1 MRTILLTRGIPASG
15 KSTWIKE
22 NNLEPYTLSADNIRL
37 LMQSP
42 VTNIDGEL
50 VITQKNDSKVWALLF
65 NLLEQRMERGEFIVV
80 DGTHYRA
87 ELLHKYYNLI
97 DKYRYRAYV
106 VDFTDVPLSECIK
119 RNKEREAYKFVPEEV
134 LRKMHAV
141 FEAEKNS
148 EKCKEVSNKF
158 TIIKPDEVQNM
169 LKKEY
174 LIKDYTDLYEKVIVF
189 GDIHGCYEPLK
200 NYFELNP
207 FNEKYLYIF
216 TGDYVDR
223 GIQNKEV
230 LEFLIKIK
238 DSKNVILLE
247 GNHECLHKDTEILTN
262 EGWITI
268 SDIVN
273 NKLDIK
279 PYTYNIEKRL
289 IELDEC
295 KNYHKKFQEK
305 MINVETNNTKQIV
318 SYNHDVLVDNVKIP
332 AQNIINMKD
341 LNKKILPCS
350 FINNNDINISDNM
363 LKLITWIICDGTLC
377 NSNKNKP
384 ELSPKLRVQFKI
396 SKINKIN
403 TLTQLLKDM
412 DIKYTIKPA
421 TKCNQN
427 KLQPYLIR
435 ICGDMAKNLFKILN
449 NNKKF
454 PNYFKQLSER
464 QCSIVLDTI
473 SKTDGS
479 VANNR
484 ILFYT
489 GDIVNLNIINE
500 MCIKNGYSFKY
511 SKNISGFN
519 KDKFSYKC
527 SITKNWSW
535 IKKTVVQDI
544 EYNDYSYCITT
555 NNGTLITRING
566 KCAITGNCHL
576 RKYSE
581 KNADLGSIISNEFK
595 LNTIPQIESIPKND
609 LRQLC
614 RKLSQME
621 FFYFGVNRYV
631 VCHGGIPCEPSI
643 LTPTVELIKG
653 VGKYEDD
660 ELIGKNFRKN
670 SCKDCIL
677 VHAHRNIFNRPV
689 KVSDNHYN
697 LCDSPETG
705 GCVRII
711 EIEKNGEIK
720 EILQQNTVYN
730 VKAERPVSTLDT
742 LNINTKNDTLKQM
755 NESKLIQKK
764 VLDNGIVSYNFTRK
778 CFYDKIWNDLTCKAR
793 GLFVDSETNKVIA
806 RGYDKFFSI

>member
-1 MRTILLTRGIPASG
+1 MRTILLTRGIPASS
-15 KSTWIKE
+15 KSTWVKE

-42 VTNIDGEL
+42 VTNIDGKL

-134 LRKMHAV
+134 LRKIYAV

-148 EKCKEVSNKF
+148 KKCKEVSNKF

-238 DSKNVILLE
+238 DSKNVVLLE
-247 GNHECLHKDTEILTN
+247 GNHECN
-262 EGWITI
+262 
-268 SDIVN
+268 
-273 NKLDIK
+273 
-279 PYTYNIEKRL
+279 
-289 IELDEC
+289 
-295 KNYHKKFQEK
+295 
-305 MINVETNNTKQIV
+305 
-318 SYNHDVLVDNVKIP
+318 
-332 AQNIINMKD
+332 
-341 LNKKILPCS
+341 
-350 FINNNDINISDNM
+350 
-363 LKLITWIICDGTLC
+363 
-377 NSNKNKP
+377 
-384 ELSPKLRVQFKI
+384 
-396 SKINKIN
+396 
-403 TLTQLLKDM
+403 
-412 DIKYTIKPA
+412 
-421 TKCNQN
+421 
-427 KLQPYLIR
+427 
-435 ICGDMAKNLFKILN
+435 
-449 NNKKF
+449 
-454 PNYFKQLSER
+454 
-464 QCSIVLDTI
+464 
-473 SKTDGS
+473 
-479 VANNR
+479 
-484 ILFYT
+484 
-489 GDIVNLNIINE
+489 
-500 MCIKNGYSFKY
+500 
-511 SKNISGFN
+511 
-519 KDKFSYKC
+519 
-527 SITKNWSW
+527 
-535 IKKTVVQDI
+535 
-544 EYNDYSYCITT
+544 
-555 NNGTLITRING
+555 
-566 KCAITGNCHL
+566 L

-581 KNADLGSIISNEFK
+581 KNADIDSIKSNEFK
-595 LNTIPQIESIPKND
+595 LNTIPQIESIPKKD

-614 RKLSQME
+614 RKFSQME

-631 VCHGGIPCEPSI
+631 ICHGGIPCEPSI

-670 SCKDCIL
+670 SCKGCIL
-677 VHAHRNIFNRPV
+677 VHAHRNIFNRPI

-742 LNINTKNDTLKQM
+742 LNINTKNDALKQM

-793 GLFVDSETNKVIA
+793 GLFVDSETDKVIA
-806 RGYDKFFSI
+806 RGYDKFFSM

>member
-22 NNLEPYTLSADNIRL
+22 NKLEPYTLSADNIRL

-42 VTNIDGEL
+42 VTNMDGEL

-87 ELLHKYYNLI
+87 ELLHKYYSLI

-106 VDFTDVPLSECIK
+106 VDFTDVPLQECIK
-119 RNKEREAYKFVPEEV
+119 RNKAREAYKFVPEEV
-134 LRKMHAV
+134 LYKMHAV

-148 EKCKEVSNKF
+148 KECKEVSNKF
-158 TIIKPDEVQNM
+158 TIIKPDGIRKLLDSHWSL
-169 LKKEY
+169 LKH
-174 LIKDYTDLYEKVIVF
+174 YTNNYEKVVVF

-200 NYFELNP
+200 DYFELNP

-238 DSKNVILLE
+238 DNKNVILLE
-247 GNHECLHKDTEILTN
+247 GNHE
-262 EGWITI
+262 
-268 SDIVN
+268 
-273 NKLDIK
+273 
-279 PYTYNIEKRL
+279 
-289 IELDEC
+289 
-295 KNYHKKFQEK
+295 
-305 MINVETNNTKQIV
+305 
-318 SYNHDVLVDNVKIP
+318 
-332 AQNIINMKD
+332 A
-341 LNKKILPCS
+341 
-350 FINNNDINISDNM
+350 
-363 LKLITWIICDGTLC
+363 
-377 NSNKNKP
+377 
-384 ELSPKLRVQFKI
+384 
-396 SKINKIN
+396 
-403 TLTQLLKDM
+403 
-412 DIKYTIKPA
+412 
-421 TKCNQN
+421 
-427 KLQPYLIR
+427 
-435 ICGDMAKNLFKILN
+435 
-449 NNKKF
+449 
-454 PNYFKQLSER
+454 
-464 QCSIVLDTI
+464 
-473 SKTDGS
+473 
-479 VANNR
+479 
-484 ILFYT
+484 
-489 GDIVNLNIINE
+489 
-500 MCIKNGYSFKY
+500 
-511 SKNISGFN
+511 
-519 KDKFSYKC
+519 
-527 SITKNWSW
+527 
-535 IKKTVVQDI
+535 
-544 EYNDYSYCITT
+544 
-555 NNGTLITRING
+555 
-566 KCAITGNCHL
+566 HL

-581 KNADLGSIISNEFK
+581 KNADLDSITSTEFK
-595 LNTIPQIESIPKND
+595 LNTIPQIESISKKD

-614 RKLSQME
+614 RKFSQME

-670 SCKDCIL
+670 GCKACIL
-677 VHAHRNIFNRPV
+677 VHAHRNIFNRPI

-730 VKAERPVSTLDT
+730 IKAERPISTLDT
-742 LNINTKNDTLKQM
+742 LNINTTNNTLKQM

-778 CFYDKIWNDLTCKAR
+778 CFYDKIWNNLTCKAR
-793 GLFVDSETNKVIA
+793 GLFVDSETDNVVA
-806 RGYDKFFSI
+806 RGYSKFHNIDELESTTLSELYKTFKFPVTAYLKENGFLGLVSYNPKTDDLFIASKSTNKGDYADMVREEINKLNKDKYDLLLKTCKDMNITFTFEVINKDKDPHIIEYAHNSLVLLDGIFNELDSFRKMPYTMLNRFAQDLGVKCKELCTQFNTWEEFKSWYHEIDKNNNTQIEGFVLEDQNRFMVKYKTKFYKFWKSMRSLKEKMQSNKCIRPSFSNETEIRVYNYMRTLTPEELKSKSIIDIRKEYLDTNKQ